1 MKNFFMALIIIAIF
15 SFINIKYQDFF
26 NVTVTADLKTEEEKI
41 ELIEKNLKVYKNY
54 VIVGIVTSISC
65 LISVIG
71 QLVFNFKSGCEF
83 PFDLWAKGD
92 IANALVNTVCF
103 SIFLTLDAESVMN
116 LETKEYYDILQGITI
131 AISWYRFTTFLLV
144 IESMSKLILTLI

>member
-1 MKNFFMALIIIAIF
+1 MKNFFMALIIISIF

-71 QLVFNFKSGCEF
+71 
-83 PFDLWAKGD
+83 
-92 IANALVNTVCF
+92 
-103 SIFLTLDAESVMN
+103 
-116 LETKEYYDILQGITI
+116 
-131 AISWYRFTTFLLV
+131 
-144 IESMSKLILTLI
+144 

>member
-26 NVTVTADLKTEEEKI
+26 NVTVTADLKTEDEKI

-71 QLVFNFKSGCEF
+71 
-83 PFDLWAKGD
+83 
-92 IANALVNTVCF
+92 
-103 SIFLTLDAESVMN
+103 
-116 LETKEYYDILQGITI
+116 
-131 AISWYRFTTFLLV
+131 
-144 IESMSKLILTLI
+144 

>member
-71 QLVFNFKSGCEF
+71 
-83 PFDLWAKGD
+83 
-92 IANALVNTVCF
+92 
-103 SIFLTLDAESVMN
+103 
-116 LETKEYYDILQGITI
+116 
-131 AISWYRFTTFLLV
+131 
-144 IESMSKLILTLI
+144 